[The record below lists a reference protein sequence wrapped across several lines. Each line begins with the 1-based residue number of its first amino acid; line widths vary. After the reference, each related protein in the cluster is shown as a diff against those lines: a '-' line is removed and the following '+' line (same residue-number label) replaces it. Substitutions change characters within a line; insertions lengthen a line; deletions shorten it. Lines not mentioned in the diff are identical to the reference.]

1 MWFASQFWVGA
12 LLPLIASLNAGTGA
26 ALARF
31 SRLIPYPLAALVASG
46 GVLAV
51 VQLDRVD
58 ALWTT
63 NYGIVLSC
71 KLAAVIALLALAAAN
86 RYVSAP
92 RYQGGDAIASTTLT
106 RTMAAELCIV
116 AAILALVALWRFT
129 PPPRALAASEPVE
142 VHLHGERAMAQVS
155 LLPVRARDPRVGIEV
170 LDGAVQCAR
179 RQGSDGD
186 ARQSRGRDRAG
197 AARGGA
203 CRRRALAGGRIA
215 DSGGRAMDRACRFA
229 DRRFRQDRA

>member
-1 MWFASQFWVGA
+1 M
-12 LLPLIASLNAGTGA
+12 
-26 ALARF
+26 
-31 SRLIPYPLAALVASG
+31 
-46 GVLAV
+46 
-51 VQLDRVD
+51 VQLDRLD

-86 RYVSAP
+86 RYVFAP
-92 RYQGGDAIASTTLT
+92 RYQSGDPTVSAVLT

-129 PPPRALAASEPVE
+129 PPPRALAASEAVE

-170 LDGAVQCAR
+170 LDGQFNALAVKEVTVTLANP
-179 RQGSDGD
+179 
-186 ARQSRGRDRAG
+186 AAG
-197 AARGGA
+197 IEPV
-203 CRRRALAGGRIA
+203 RRAAVHAGDGHWRVEGLRIPMA
-215 DSGGRAMDRACRFA
+215 GQWTVRVELLIDDFDKIVLEDRVDLPRLP
-229 DRRFRQDRA
+229 